1 MNLKVYLLKSNCLF
15 LMHLASFMHFI
26 TFKKHI
32 CSPLYCEGPQKY
44 KKAMNSLGV
53 GIVIQGAFE
62 HIKETGKKF
71 Y

>member
-1 MNLKVYLLKSNCLF
+1 
-15 LMHLASFMHFI
+15 MHLASFMHFI